1 MARSDKAAP
10 STLLRNILIYNLQNI
25 QTAYKL
31 NSRKTNHSVEK
42 WAEDLNRHFSNED
55 IQMTSGHMKRCSL
68 SLIIREMQIK
78 ITVRYQLTLNRMAII
93 KKSTNNKCWREC
105 CKKEASCTVGG
116 NEN

>member
-31 NSRKTNHSVEK
+31 NSRRTNHSVEK

-78 ITVRYQLTLNRMAII
+78 ITVRDFLGG
-93 KKSTNNKCWREC
+93 S
-105 CKKEASCTVGG
+105 VGG
-116 NEN
+116 NLPVNTEDTGSIPGPGRFHLPASS